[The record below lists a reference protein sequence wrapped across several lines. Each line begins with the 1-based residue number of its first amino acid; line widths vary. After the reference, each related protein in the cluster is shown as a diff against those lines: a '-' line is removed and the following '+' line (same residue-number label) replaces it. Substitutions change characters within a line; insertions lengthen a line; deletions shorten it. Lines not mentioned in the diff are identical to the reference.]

1 MTRRRLYNP
10 AQLSDDELKA
20 SFIARH
26 DTLDQLLQ
34 LLREQDDGSPCQH
47 VLLVGPR
54 GMGKTTLGLRFLTAI
69 SDTPGLRK
77 NWQPV
82 AFHEESY
89 GICDVSDFWIATLH
103 HLARTTE
110 DAQWSERADALL
122 EDETNPARVA
132 AYARAAL
139 MDYCQS
145 SGKRLI
151 LFVENI
157 DTVLEQF
164 GDERDVHALRANLM
178 ERSEIM
184 LVGSANS
191 VFGGIRSHGEP
202 FYEFFRLFILQGL
215 TAEETFDVLKQYA
228 DSAGRKD
235 VLTLLDLEQGRLETI
250 RRLTGGNPRLLALTC
265 DMLLESPLGESFEV
279 LERLIDEQ
287 TPYFKARIEEL
298 PIQARKVFHCLA
310 NAWTPMLAR
319 EIAQVSKLGS
329 SHASA
334 QLKQLVSKGY
344 VNESKDQ
351 KGKKIRYEVSDRF
364 YNIYF
369 LLRFSRGG
377 RARLKRLVGFMQDLF
392 GRDAMRTMYPATLKA
407 LDNASL
413 SRTETADWLSVLA
426 GCVEA
431 DDEFGPRENWRRT
444 AVDIAER
451 LIGPGAG
458 VIDQINRVVWREQG
472 HRLFNEKRYEDAARA
487 YRKATE
493 EVSTDYVA
501 WTGLGVSLFI
511 QDRHD
516 EAVSAAQHVVRLVD
530 PGDSPDARFCAVVAL
545 SAQAHTYGELK
556 RYEEVISSL
565 EELAR
570 YVRSDDPEDMR
581 RVAVSSFVM
590 GGMLLSKIGRHED
603 AISVWDRS
611 EAYFG
616 VDDETAEARR
626 GGIIVLWDCGRAFA
640 NSGRRD
646 EAIATWG
653 RVRDYVRREDSAEI
667 RQVALTALVDFSN
680 QLMKWACHDE
690 ARIYQDMVVEFVFAD
705 DPPELRGS
713 AVMSLVAKGFSLV
726 TAERNEETIQL
737 LERIADFV
745 RSDDPPEVRLPA
757 ATAHGLM
764 GRALVAEERYDEA
777 MAAWNKAASFVR
789 SEDPLEKRQVI
800 SDALVANGVILI
812 QLGRYSEAE
821 STCKIA
827 IEVAPESGAAWRNLA
842 VAVFCADDET
852 RLREAEEY
860 ARRAAELTPD
870 EPASAHILS
879 DILALRGEWN
889 QALQWLERAL
899 LFSIKEDQDT
909 ERSGLIESLIVAV
922 AANQGLRVKSM
933 MERAGVIDVM
943 EPLWYAVRTDLG
955 EEIEP
960 IPAEIKGTVKAL
972 LEEFSTRRS

>member
-47 VLLVGPR
+47 VLLVGSR
-54 GMGKTTLGLRFLTAI
+54 GMGKTTLGLRFLYAI
-69 SDTPGLRK
+69 SDTPALCEK
-77 NWQPV
+77 WQPV

-89 GICDVSDFWIATLH
+89 GICDVADFWIAALH
-103 HLARTTE
+103 HLARTTG
-110 DAQWSERADALL
+110 DAQWSEKADAQL
-122 EDETNPARVA
+122 EDETNPARLA

-157 DTVLEQF
+157 DIILDQF
-164 GDERDVHALRANLM
+164 GNEREVHTLRASLM
-178 ERSEIM
+178 ESSEIM
-184 LVGSANS
+184 LVGSANT

-215 TAEETFDVLKQYA
+215 TAEETFDVLKQFA
-228 DSAGRKD
+228 DSAGEKD
-235 VLTLLDLEQGRLETI
+235 VLTLLDLGQGRLETI

-319 EIAQVSKLGS
+319 EVARASKLGS

-344 VNESKDQ
+344 VNENKDK

-369 LLRFSRGG
+369 LFRFSRSG
-377 RARLKRLVGFMQDLF
+377 RERLRRLVGFMQDLF

-407 LDNASL
+407 LDNAKL
-413 SRTETADWLSVLA
+413 SRTEKADWLSVLA

-431 DDEFGPRENWRRT
+431 DDEFGPREIWRRA
-444 AVDIAER
+444 AVDVAER
-451 LIGPGAG
+451 LIGPGAV
-458 VIDQINRVVWREQG
+458 VIDQINRVAWRERG
-472 HRLFNEKRYEDAARA
+472 HRLFSEKYFGDAERA

-493 EVSTDYVA
+493 EVPTDHVA
-501 WTGLGVSLFI
+501 WAGLGKSLFELS
-511 QDRHD
+511 RHD
-516 EAVSAAQHVVRLVD
+516 EAVSAVRHVVQLID
-530 PGDSPDARFCAVVAL
+530 PKDSSEARFCAAVAL
-545 SAQAHTYGELK
+545 SMQADAYGELK
-556 RYEEVISSL
+556 RHDEAIASV
-565 EELAR
+565 EELTQ

-581 RVAVSSFVM
+581 STAIFSLLTY
-590 GGMLLSKIGRHED
+590 GELLSEFGRYED
-603 AISVWDRS
+603 AIFVLDRS
-611 EAYFG
+611 EAYFR
-616 VDDETAEARR
+616 VDDTPEARW
-626 GGIIVLWDCGRAFA
+626 GGILVLWGSGRAFA
-640 NSGRRD
+640 KSGRRD
-646 EAIATWG
+646 EAIAAWG
-653 RVRDYVRREDSAEI
+653 RVRDYVRREDSAEV
-667 RQVALTALVDFSN
+667 REAALVALEDFSS
-680 QLMKWACHDE
+680 QLIEWERHDE
-690 ARIYQDMVVEFVFAD
+690 ARIYRESVVEYVFED

-713 AVMSLVAKGFSLV
+713 AVRTLGAGGFTLAA
-726 TAERNEETIQL
+726 AERNKEDIHL
-737 LERIADFV
+737 LKRTADFV

-764 GRALVAEERYDEA
+764 GQALVAEEMHDEA
-777 MAAWNKAASFVR
+777 MSARDRSASYV
-789 SEDPLEKRQVI
+789 SADDPLEIRQ
-800 SDALVANGVILI
+800 LI
-812 QLGRYSEAE
+812 AKAFAGDGAELNRLGRYSEAE
-821 STCKIA
+821 ATCKNA
-827 IEVAPESGAAWRNLA
+827 IRVAPESGAAWHTLA
-842 VAVFCADDET
+842 VAVFRADDGM
-852 RLREAEEY
+852 RLREAEEH
-860 ARRAAELTPD
+860 ARRAAELVPD
-870 EPASAHILS
+870 EPGNAHILS

-889 QALQWLERAL
+889 EALQWLERAL
-899 LFSIKEDQDT
+899 LFSIKEEQGG
-909 ERSGLIESLIVAV
+909 ERSGLIESLIEAV
-922 AANQGLRVKSM
+922 ASNQGLRVKNM
-933 MERAGVIDVM
+933 MKRVGAIEIM

-955 EEIEP
+955 EEVEP
-960 IPAEIKGTVKAL
+960 LPTEISNAVKAL
-972 LEEFSTRRS
+972 LEEISTRRS

>member
-10 AQLSDDELKA
+10 AQLSDDELEA

-34 LLREQDDGSPCQH
+34 LLREQDDFSPCQH

-54 GMGKTTLGLRFLTAI
+54 GMGKTTLGLRFLYAI
-69 SDTPGLRK
+69 SDTPALCEK
-77 NWQPV
+77 WQPV
-82 AFHEESY
+82 AFHEESH
-89 GICDVSDFWIATLH
+89 GICDVSDFWIAALH

-110 DAQWSERADALL
+110 DAQWSENADALL
-122 EDETNPARVA
+122 EDETNPARLA

-139 MDYCQS
+139 TDYCQS

-164 GDERDVHALRANLM
+164 GDEREVHALRASLM

-184 LVGSANS
+184 LVGSANT

-215 TAEETFDVLKQYA
+215 TTEETFDVLKQYA
-228 DSAGRKD
+228 DSAGEKD
-235 VLTLLDLEQGRLETI
+235 VSTLLDLEQGRLETI

-265 DMLLESPLGESFEV
+265 DMLLDSPLGESFEV

-377 RARLKRLVGFMQDLF
+377 RERLRRLVGFMQDLF
-392 GRDAMRTMYPATLKA
+392 GRDAMGTMYPASLIA
-407 LDNASL
+407 LDTANL

-426 GCVEA
+426 GWVEA
-431 DDEFGPRENWRRT
+431 DDEFGLRENWRRT

-451 LIGPGAG
+451 LIGPDAG
-458 VIDQINRVVWREQG
+458 VINQINRVAWRERG
-472 HRLFNEKRYEDAARA
+472 HRLFSEKRFGDAARA

-493 EVSTDYVA
+493 EVPTDHVA
-501 WTGLGVSLFI
+501 WTGLGKSLFKLS
-511 QDRHD
+511 RYD
-516 EAVSAAQHVVRLVD
+516 EAFSAVQHVVQLVD
-530 PGDSPDARFCAVVAL
+530 PRASLEARHNAVVAL
-545 SAQAHTYGELK
+545 TAKAGALFKLERH
-556 RYEEVISSL
+556 EEAIASF
-565 EELAR
+565 EELVR
-570 YVRSDDPEDMR
+570 YVRSDDPEDVR
-581 RVAVSSFVM
+581 SAAVASLLM
-590 GGMLLSKIGRHED
+590 CGGLLSEIGRYED
-603 AISVWDRS
+603 ATSAWDRS
-611 EAYFG
+611 EAYLG
-616 VDDETAEARR
+616 VDDETPEARR
-626 GGIIVLWDCGRAFA
+626 GGILVLWNRGLAFA
-640 NSGRRD
+640 KSGRRD
-646 EAIATWG
+646 EAIATLG
-653 RVRDYVRREDSAEI
+653 RIRDYVRRDDSVIA
-667 RQVALTALVDFSN
+667 RQIALEALEYLSN
-680 QLMKWACHDE
+680 QLMRWDRHDE
-690 ARIYQDMVVEFVFAD
+690 ARSYQELVMEYVFVE

-713 AVMSLVAKGFSLV
+713 AVRTLGASGFALMAANRNEDAFQLWER
-726 TAERNEETIQL
+726 TAE
-737 LERIADFV
+737 FV
-745 RSDDPPEVRLPA
+745 RSDDPPEVRLLA
-757 ATAHGLM
+757 ATTNGLV
-764 GRALVAEERYDEA
+764 GQALVAEERYDEA
-777 MAAWNKAASFVR
+777 IAAWNKAASCVC

-800 SDALVANGVILI
+800 AGALAANGAGLIQSGRLSDAEAICRTAVA
-812 QLGRYSEAE
+812 
-821 STCKIA
+821 
-827 IEVAPESGAAWRNLA
+827 VAPESGAAWHTLA
-842 VAVFCADDET
+842 VAVFRADERT
-852 RLREAEEY
+852 RLREAEEF
-860 ARRAAELTPD
+860 ARRAVELTPD
-870 EPASAHILS
+870 EPGSAHILS
-879 DILALRGEWN
+879 DILAYRGEWN
-889 QALQWLERAL
+889 EALQWLERAL
-899 LFSIKEDQDT
+899 LLSIKEERYG
-909 ERSGLIESLIVAV
+909 ERSGLIESLIEAV
-922 AANQGLRVKSM
+922 ASNQGLRVKSM
-933 MERAGVIDVM
+933 MERVGAIDVM

-960 IPAEIKGTVKAL
+960 LPTEIGNAVKAL
-972 LEEFSTRRS
+972 LEEFLTRRS